1 MIFKKFVVILDANV
15 LFSFRKR
22 DILIALSLGGL
33 IDVRWSEQIL
43 EELFKTIDEKRPHLK
58 SSTFNY
64 FK

>member
-43 EELFKTIDEKRPHLK
+43 EE
-58 SSTFNY
+58 
-64 FK
+64 